1 MKKLI
6 LLLFIPLVFA
16 CSSDDN
22 NETPLEPSNFF
33 EAHNGV
39 WVTTYEDG
47 SQNLFDIY
55 DDGWLVY
62 DRETNSGCWGSS
74 PPLNSGST
82 TTYTNTPTE
91 LYGETININASE
103 IFSGDQLQDILGAGY
118 TTISVAQSYLN
129 YNSIIFTSVAIIYA
143 GTFQE
148 ELFTFSSTFQK
159 QNSVNFTT
167 CREISNDNKYYN
179 ISGKIL
185 NLL

>member
-1 MKKLI
+1 M
-6 LLLFIPLVFA
+6 
-16 CSSDDN
+16 D
-22 NETPLEPSNFF
+22 
-33 EAHNGV
+33 
-39 WVTTYEDG
+39 
-47 SQNLFDIY
+47 
-55 DDGWLVY
+55 
-62 DRETNSGCWGSS
+62 
-74 PPLNSGST
+74 
-82 TTYTNTPTE
+82 
-91 LYGETININASE
+91 
-103 IFSGDQLQDILGAGY
+103 AGY